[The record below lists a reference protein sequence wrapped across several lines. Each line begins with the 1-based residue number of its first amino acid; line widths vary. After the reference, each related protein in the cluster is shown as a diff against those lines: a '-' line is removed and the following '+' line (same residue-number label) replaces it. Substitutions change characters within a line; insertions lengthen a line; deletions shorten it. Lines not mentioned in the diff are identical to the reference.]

1 MEKLELNKNNI
12 TTKENFEVNMELEG
26 ELLEKVQKLYVEEEI
41 RKILQKVQNK
51 NALYKTLGL
60 NTTYLNLKNF
70 INDKEKH
77 LKQKSVDAMLNYTG
91 GLLIPLF
98 IIPEELTDDQL
109 NVLYDIQEKFVE
121 KLDGIHEKTN
131 DFASRKTTPKITKDD
146 INAAQGII
154 DEIMSTEVQD
164 NEDDFFGVKND
175 LIRAD
180 ETTELTETT
189 ESKKDIKD
197 IDNSALEDI
206 FNDGEEIDIDVML

>member
-180 ETTELTETT
+180 ETTETT